1 MEELRKAIADH
12 LRSKKYRVIID
23 GKIYSADELAR
34 EVESGSEIGM
44 KLINMAIRGA
54 LERYAKQST
63 GSQARGR

>member
-12 LRSKKYRVIID
+12 LRSKKYRIIID

-34 EVESGSEIGM
+34 EVESGTEIGM
-44 KLINMAIRGA
+44 KIINMAIRGA

-63 GSQARGR
+63 GSQTRGR

>member
-1 MEELRKAIADH
+1 MEELRKAIASY
-12 LRSKKYRVIID
+12 LRLKKYSIIID

-34 EVESGSEIGM
+34 EVESGTEIGM

-63 GSQARGR
+63 GSQARDR